1 MLCLYIEHRSRCVS
15 TVEGVT
21 SLWVGKD
28 MQTTME
34 LVVILVIS
42 QMTSPA
48 RTDRDLQQYARS
60 CVRPCSVDLSMT
72 SYSKRQDED
81 MTTRVKSKNGERA
94 ECPILQLV
102 ASADACLLFFLRLP
116 R

>member
-1 MLCLYIEHRSRCVS
+1 MLCLYIERRSRCVS

-42 QMTSPA
+42 EMTSPA
-48 RTDRDLQQYARS
+48 RIDRNLQRYAQS
-60 CVRPCSVDLSMT
+60 CVRPCAVDLSMT

-81 MTTRVKSKNGERA
+81 MTTRVKSKNRERA
-94 ECPILQLV
+94 
-102 ASADACLLFFLRLP
+102 
-116 R
+116 